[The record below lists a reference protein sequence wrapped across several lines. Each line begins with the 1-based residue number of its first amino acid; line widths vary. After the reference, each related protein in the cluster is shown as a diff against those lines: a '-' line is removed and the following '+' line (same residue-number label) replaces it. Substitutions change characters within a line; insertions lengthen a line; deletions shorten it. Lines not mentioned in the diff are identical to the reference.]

1 MTGKKEYLRDYRT
14 LDDAGNVR
22 FGNNETCPIR
32 GYGKITNGQ
41 FTISRVAF
49 VEGLKHNLVSIS
61 QLVVGT
67 GNAVTFNN
75 QGSIITKEATNEVLL
90 KSERKGSMFPL
101 NLKPVT
107 GGQTLC
113 LLSKANSDV
122 SWLWHRRLAHLNF
135 KDLNKLVAMDL
146 VRDKTKAS
154 HSDNPKITEPLSFLY
169 MDLCGPS
176 AIESIRKKRYI
187 LVIVDDYSR
196 FTWVLFLRNKSDAA
210 EEIINFIKKME
221 LMLNKK
227 VRTIHSD
234 NGSEFKNQTLD
245 GFLKT
250 KGICHNFS
258 APYTPQQNGVV
269 ERRNRSLCEA
279 ARTMLNFANLP
290 MYFWAEAISTECF
303 TQNRSY
309 IHKRFHITPYE
320 VLNRRK
326 PNVKF
331 LHIFGCRCFTL
342 NLKDHLTK
350 FDDKSEEG
358 IFLGY
363 SQDSKA
369 YRVMN
374 KRTRRIEE
382 TFNLK
387 FDDYYIKKSLHPF
400 PMSSIFPKTDK
411 DAVQITTFDTDFAH
425 LFDPPERALDS
436 EVRAPDNHESELS
449 KLTDVPDDSSTS
461 SIQRPSSVE
470 GESSIQ
476 SMENASV
483 EGEQSNRSVGT
494 PSTDGDSNKSLG
506 GTNIPISTPQPISN
520 IILMYPTVQG
530 EQETSTP
537 NSATTI
543 ASDRATSSLT
553 PTHVQGE
560 HTLNSN
566 SQVHTPH
573 NLTNS
578 NNQLI
583 MDDFPSTSGYPSDI
597 EDIDAEGPP
606 DFDPNYPPLE
616 KWTRNHP
623 PSLVIGNVHDKVMT
637 RAQLHQKQKD
647 LSKTSELCINK
658 VWRLIP
664 KPANASI
671 VGLKWVYRNKLDTEG
686 NVVRN
691 KARLVVKGY
700 CQHEGI
706 DYEETFA
713 PVARLESVRIFLA
726 YAAHKNIDVYQM
738 DVKCAFL
745 NGDLEETVFVEQPP
759 GFESKTH
766 PNHCYVLDKA
776 VYGLKQ
782 APRAWYETL
791 TKFLKESKFKQG
803 SVDPT
808 LFRKKV
814 GSHLMLVQIYV
825 DDIIFGYTDPN
836 LSKDFEKLMKSKFQ
850 MSMMGKINFF
860 LGLQIKQSKE
870 GIFINQQKY
879 TKSLLERFGMTNCS
893 KAKVPLPA
901 GTKLNP
907 SLDKPKTDIQQYRS
921 MIGSLLY
928 LTASRPDIM
937 FAVCNCA
944 RYQADPREPHLAAVK
959 TIFRYLHG
967 TVAYGLWYPAN
978 SGFYIQA
985 YSDSD
990 LGGCSIDHKSTSGG
1004 CQFLDGKLISWQSK
1018 KQTCVSI
1025 STAEAEYVAAAAC
1038 TSQIIWIQSQLKDYA
1053 INMRKIPLFCDSQS
1067 AIRIC
1072 HNPVQHS
1079 KTKHIA
1085 LRYHFIK
1092 SHVEEG
1098 NIEVHFVHTIEQLA
1112 DIFTKA
1118 LNEEAFTRIVRGLG
1132 MIDGST
1138 LQ

>member
-1 MTGKKEYLRDYRT
+1 
-14 LDDAGNVR
+14 
-22 FGNNETCPIR
+22 
-32 GYGKITNGQ
+32 
-41 FTISRVAF
+41 
-49 VEGLKHNLVSIS
+49 
-61 QLVVGT
+61 
-67 GNAVTFNN
+67 
-75 QGSIITKEATNEVLL
+75 
-90 KSERKGSMFPL
+90 
-101 NLKPVT
+101 
-107 GGQTLC
+107 
-113 LLSKANSDV
+113 
-122 SWLWHRRLAHLNF
+122 
-135 KDLNKLVAMDL
+135 
-146 VRDKTKAS
+146 
-154 HSDNPKITEPLSFLY
+154 
-169 MDLCGPS
+169 
-176 AIESIRKKRYI
+176 
-187 LVIVDDYSR
+187 
-196 FTWVLFLRNKSDAA
+196 
-210 EEIINFIKKME
+210 
-221 LMLNKK
+221 
-227 VRTIHSD
+227 
-234 NGSEFKNQTLD
+234 
-245 GFLKT
+245 
-250 KGICHNFS
+250 
-258 APYTPQQNGVV
+258 
-269 ERRNRSLCEA
+269 
-279 ARTMLNFANLP
+279 
-290 MYFWAEAISTECF
+290 
-303 TQNRSY
+303 
-309 IHKRFHITPYE
+309 
-320 VLNRRK
+320 
-326 PNVKF
+326 
-331 LHIFGCRCFTL
+331 
-342 NLKDHLTK
+342 
-350 FDDKSEEG
+350 
-358 IFLGY
+358 
-363 SQDSKA
+363 
-369 YRVMN
+369 MN

-382 TFNLK
+382 TFNLT

-400 PMSSIFPKTDK
+400 PMSSIFPKPAV
-411 DAVQITTFDTDFAH
+411 DAVPITTFDTDFAL
-425 LFDPPERALDS
+425 LFDPPVRAADS
-436 EVRAPDNHESELS
+436 EARAPDNYESELS
-449 KLTDVPDDSSTS
+449 KLTDGPDDSSIS
-461 SIQRPSSVE
+461 SIQRPSSAE
-470 GESSIQ
+470 GEQ
-476 SMENASV
+476 SNQSVGNASV
-483 EGEQSNRSVGT
+483 EGEPSNHSEGT
-494 PSTDGDSNKSLG
+494 ASIEGESNHSPREV
-506 GTNIPISTPQPISN
+506 TTPISPPHAISN
-520 IILMYPTVQG
+520 IMSLYPAVQG
-530 EQETSTP
+530 EPEIVTP

-543 ASDRATSSLT
+543 TSDKATTSST
-553 PTHVQGE
+553 PVHVEGE
-560 HTLNSN
+560 HILNSS
-566 SQVHTPH
+566 SQMHTPQ
-573 NLTNS
+573 TNTS
-578 NNQLI
+578 NTNNNLI
-583 MDDFPSTSGYPSDI
+583 MGDFPSTSRYPSDI

-606 DFDPNYPPLE
+606 DFDPNYPPLD

-623 PSLVIGNVHDKVMT
+623 PSLVIGDVRDKVLT
-637 RAQLHQKQKD
+637 RAQLQQRQLD
-647 LSKTSELCINK
+647 LDKTSELCMFNVFISKVERENVKDAFDHPDWIEAMQMELEEFERNK

-671 VGLKWVYRNKLDTEG
+671 VGLKWVYRNKLDTKG

-700 CQHEGI
+700 CQQEGI

-726 YAAHKNIDVYQM
+726 YAAHKNFDVFQM

-759 GFESKTH
+759 GFESKIH

-791 TKFLKESKFKQG
+791 TKFLKESNFKQG

-814 GSHLMLVQIYV
+814 GTHLMIVQIYV
-825 DDIIFGYTDPN
+825 DDIIFGSTDPN

-893 KAKVPLPA
+893 KEKVPLPA
-901 GTKLNP
+901 GTRLNP
-907 SLDKPKTDIQQYRS
+907 SLDKTKTGIHQYRS

-944 RYQADPREPHLAAVK
+944 RYQADPREPHLAAMK

-967 TVAYGLWYPAN
+967 ITAYGLWYPAN

-985 YSDSD
+985 YSNSD
-990 LGGCSIDHKSTSGG
+990 LGGCSIDRKSTSGG

-1067 AIRIC
+1067 EIRIC

-1098 NIEVHFVHTIEQLA
+1098 NIVVHFVQTTEQLA

-1118 LNEEAFTRIVRGLG
+1118 LNEEAFTRNVRGLG